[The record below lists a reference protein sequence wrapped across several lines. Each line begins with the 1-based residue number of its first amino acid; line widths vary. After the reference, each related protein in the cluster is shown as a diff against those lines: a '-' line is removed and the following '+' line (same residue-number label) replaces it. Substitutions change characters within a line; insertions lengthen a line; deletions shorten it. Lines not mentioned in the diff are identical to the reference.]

1 MIWEILRDIFFNQF
15 LFPLQLLVAT
25 LIFTYDKRRRKAF
38 KRKLFVGFLL
48 FVLVNALVAWFPPY
62 VNLFIKFAAVISY
75 VYFCYDVGYGQAVF
89 DSTCAYA
96 TQHLAYQLSMVL
108 CGLLHLRVWGQLTV
122 QCIIFIAV
130 YIAAYFW
137 FVKKIREF
145 DEIMTVT
152 TDNII
157 AMTAML
163 LVAIVLTVFTS
174 TLPPAN
180 VISGFQSSL
189 PAEETIVVLTL
200 HCALYSAACCVFI
213 LWIQIN
219 TRKHLKLQHEL
230 DVQRQ
235 LWLSHKSQYEM
246 SKENIAIIN
255 QKCHDLKHQIAA
267 LRDFYSEEQRREY
280 LEKIEKSIMIYDSTI
295 KTGNE
300 ILDTILTEKKLLCE
314 KNQIELTCVADG
326 ECLSFIDPIDLYAI
340 ITNALNNAIDY
351 VTQLEDPNQRII
363 AVMVYSRANLAFIQI
378 ENYFPGTLEYR
389 EGLPETTKA
398 DKNIHGYG
406 LKSICYSVEK
416 YSGYLNIDT
425 KNDMFILRISLPTVQ

>member
-1 MIWEILRDIFFNQF
+1 MFWDILRDIFLNQF

-25 LIFTYDKRRRKAF
+25 TIYTWGEKRREAF
-38 KRKLFVGFLL
+38 KRKLFLGFLL
-48 FVLVNALVAWFPPY
+48 FVLVNALVAWLPAY
-62 VNLFIKFAAVISY
+62 VNLFIKFAAVILY
-75 VYFCYDVGYGQAVF
+75 VHLCYDMSYGQAVF
-89 DSTCAYA
+89 DSTCSYA
-96 TQHLAYQLSMVL
+96 TQHLAYQFSLVVV
-108 CGLLHLRVWGQLTV
+108 GLLQLDIWEQLVV
-122 QCIIFIAV
+122 QCFVFAAV
-130 YIAAYFW
+130 YAVAYFG
-137 FVKKIREF
+137 FAKKIREL
-145 DEIMTVT
+145 DSTIAVSKV
-152 TDNII
+152 NII
-157 AMTAML
+157 TMVSLLFFAIILTA
-163 LVAIVLTVFTS
+163 FTM

-180 VISGFQSSL
+180 IISGLQNTLS
-189 PAEETIVVLTL
+189 PEETIMVLVF
-200 HCALYSAACCVFI
+200 HCAFYSAACCFYV
-213 LWIQIN
+213 LWIQVN
-219 TRKHLKLQHEL
+219 TMRLLKLQHEL

-235 LWLSHKSQYEM
+235 LWLSHRSQYEM

-267 LRDFYSEEQRREY
+267 LRNFYSEDQRKEY
-280 LEKIEKSIMIYDSTI
+280 LERIEKSIMIYDSTI

-363 AVMVYSRANLAFIQI
+363 AVMVYSRANVAFIQV

-389 EGLPETTKA
+389 DGLPETTKA
-398 DKNIHGYG
+398 DRNLHGFG
-406 LKSICYSVEK
+406 LKSIRYSVEK

-425 KNDMFILRISLPTVQ
+425 KSDMFILRISLPIVQ